1 MTMQTDYWYDG
12 RDPNVELL
20 EALRRFRGADHDMR
34 QRMCGRMRLNSTDLE
49 AIRLI
54 SAAERAGA
62 VFTARDLSSALQIS
76 TAATAKLLNRL
87 TGSGHVVRTGHPSDR
102 RSVTLTVTDLSR
114 DEMSDALGPMHDR
127 MMQVAR
133 QVSPSARREIIDF
146 LDAMVDVFT
155 EETEESADTDESES
169 HFP

>member
-1 MTMQTDYWYDG
+1 MATEQ
-12 RDPNVELL
+12 P
-20 EALRRFRGADHDMR
+20 
-34 QRMCGRMRLNSTDLE
+34 
-49 AIRLI
+49 I
-54 SAAERAGA
+54 SA
-62 VFTARDLSSALQIS
+62 IS

-155 EETEESADTDESES
+155 EETEESADTDEPES